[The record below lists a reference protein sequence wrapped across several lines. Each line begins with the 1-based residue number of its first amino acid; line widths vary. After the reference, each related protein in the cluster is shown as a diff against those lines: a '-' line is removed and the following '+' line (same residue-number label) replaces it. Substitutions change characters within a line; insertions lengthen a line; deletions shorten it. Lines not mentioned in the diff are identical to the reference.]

1 MKSPG
6 LHHIAEDI
14 FLNLNTNVSLI
25 SCNAAS
31 KFGITPIHLAAWK
44 GHLGIVDALIVSA
57 ENLNSPES
65 RWNTP
70 IHFAAMGEHDK
81 IVDLLK
87 QFTNNPN
94 AQNNNGYTPSQYAKM
109 NDHFNLPILLFRK
122 WNTSNF
128 TMAHMNF
135 ANYVKMLLSIIYVNK
150 LIYYYY
156 LNAIKGELTS
166 NLLLGTLLMLKLM
179 IWLKVFLCILL
190 MIVAWLA
197 RILL

>member
-1 MKSPG
+1 METILKSPG

-70 IHFAAMGEHDK
+70 IHFAAMGGHDK

-109 NDHFNLPILLFRK
+109 NGHFNLSYFLENETHPILLRR
-122 WNTSNF
+122 
-128 TMAHMNF
+128 
-135 ANYVKMLLSIIYVNK
+135 
-150 LIYYYY
+150 
-156 LNAIKGELTS
+156 
-166 NLLLGTLLMLKLM
+166 
-179 IWLKVFLCILL
+179 IWILL
-190 MIVAWLA
+190 IMWKYYCPSSMLINWF
-197 RILL
+197 IIIIWMQ